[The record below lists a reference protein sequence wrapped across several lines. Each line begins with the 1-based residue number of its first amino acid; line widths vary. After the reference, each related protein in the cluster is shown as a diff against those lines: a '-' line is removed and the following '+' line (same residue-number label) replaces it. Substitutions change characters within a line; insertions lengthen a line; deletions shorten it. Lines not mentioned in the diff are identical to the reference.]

1 MMRAIAAVLI
11 LLTQAPVPPVPVQT
25 VKASIEGMVLRSS
38 SGEPLDRARVTLQRM
53 IQPPTGPVATPPT
66 PPPPIPPVMTLKDGK
81 FSFKDLEPGQY
92 RLRVQ
97 RNGYA
102 GQEYGQ
108 RTATTPGTVINLTE
122 AQQMK
127 DVAFRLTAAAIV
139 TGRVRDTS
147 GEPVPGLQILLM
159 RTTYNTTGQRTLTN
173 VGNATTDDRGEYRIF
188 WVPPGRYLLSARAG
202 GISNVIMMSSGEQI
216 FTTTGNNQ
224 NVFAD
229 RIFPPTYYP
238 GTLDPSRATAIDL
251 QPGTEMSAVDFVL
264 TQPPTFRIRGRIV
277 DSAAAK
283 PQQSVG
289 VSLVPRQ
296 EQGSTGIVFASGN
309 QGSATYNNATGTFEV
324 SNVIPGT
331 YWLRASVSSDL
342 NEPVNLN
349 VAATARTAMELLDSV
364 LMGTSRS
371 AQIPIE
377 VTGSDIDGLVVTLLP
392 GLTLPM
398 RVQFEG
404 QELSAVTGL
413 DRVRVNLRPTVPG
426 TPTPY
431 QAISFNAQGT
441 AVLGSISPG
450 EYRVQVSSPSPE
462 MYLKEV
468 LFEQGD
474 VLTRPWEIGSQTSG
488 TLSILFS
495 NKGGQIDGTLS
506 DALSQSVRGNQVVLI
521 PDQGRDRPELYKT
534 ATTDANGK
542 FTFRGIAPGGYRVY
556 AWESIEANAW
566 YDREILS
573 QYEAQGTPIRVQ
585 ESAKEIVPLKIIAAP
600 K

>member
-1 MMRAIAAVLI
+1 
-11 LLTQAPVPPVPVQT
+11 
-25 VKASIEGMVLRSS
+25 
-38 SGEPLDRARVTLQRM
+38 
-53 IQPPTGPVATPPT
+53 
-66 PPPPIPPVMTLKDGK
+66 
-81 FSFKDLEPGQY
+81 
-92 RLRVQ
+92 
-97 RNGYA
+97 
-102 GQEYGQ
+102 
-108 RTATTPGTVINLTE
+108 
-122 AQQMK
+122 
-127 DVAFRLTAAAIV
+127 
-139 TGRVRDTS
+139 
-147 GEPVPGLQILLM
+147 
-159 RTTYNTTGQRTLTN
+159 
-173 VGNATTDDRGEYRIF
+173 
-188 WVPPGRYLLSARAG
+188 
-202 GISNVIMMSSGEQI
+202 MMSSGEQI